1 MSLRMLFPMSECV
14 SPVKTGQADVA
25 GALPAAL
32 RRVTLDVRVP
42 LFGVARRHHAPRNV
56 AAELMQGL
64 STQIPRLRLHPL
76 RWDSSRHPEMLL
88 ARRNLQVVDLLGGF
102 DISWDV
108 LGRHEIFKWAG
119 VN

>member
-1 MSLRMLFPMSECV
+1 MSLRMLLLMSECV

-42 LFGVARRHHAPRNV
+42 LFGVARRHHAPRDV

-64 STQIPRLRLHPL
+64 STQIPRLRLHFA
-76 RWDSSRHPEMLL
+76 M
-88 ARRNLQVVDLLGGF
+88 GF
-102 DISWDV
+102 
-108 LGRHEIFKWAG
+108 K
-119 VN
+119 